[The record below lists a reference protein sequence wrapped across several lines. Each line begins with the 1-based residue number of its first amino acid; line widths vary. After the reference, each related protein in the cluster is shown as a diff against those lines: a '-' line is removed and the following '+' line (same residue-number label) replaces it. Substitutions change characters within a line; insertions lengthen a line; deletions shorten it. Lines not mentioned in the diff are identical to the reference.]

1 MKLAVLDP
9 TPDPVRRA
17 RRPPRTPSVD
27 VSVEVRHIV
36 FFLNDAVP
44 DELVVRMEH
53 NPEAVTLA
61 EALLSLCRF
70 DGSRALEEPWNA
82 KFVEDALRAGHGRG
96 YRLVGWRVLP
106 NHVHVLIEAAPGWPM
121 GDPIHRW
128 KLASS
133 PRRIGALRP
142 GLERFGPDRLRP
154 RALRHELA
162 RPDEF
167 WADEDFERI
176 LRTQHEV
183 DDARRL
189 MERIALPPPRPAV
202 FPPDEPTE
210 PPVPEPEREPEPV
223 QPAQRASRGPKWLT
237 ELGPITLD
245 LVGIYGAFAFTL
257 WFVALVLHALGRRG
271 P

>member
-9 TPDPVRRA
+9 TPNPVRRA
-17 RRPPRTPSVD
+17 GRPPPTPIVET
-27 VSVEVRHIV
+27 SVEVRHVV
-36 FFLNDAVP
+36 FFLNDALP
-44 DELVVRMEH
+44 GELIVRMEH

-70 DGSRALEEPWNA
+70 DGSRALEYPWNA
-82 KFVEDALRAGHGRG
+82 KSVENALRAGHGGG

-133 PRRIGALRP
+133 PRRIGAPRP

-176 LRTQHEV
+176 LRTRQEV
-183 DDARRL
+183 DEARRL

-202 FPPDEPTE
+202 LPPEESPETDESDDPT
-210 PPVPEPEREPEPV
+210 PEPV
-223 QPAQRASRGPKWLT
+223 QPARRASRRPKWLA
-237 ELGPITLD
+237 ELGPVAVD
-245 LVGIYGAFAFTL
+245 LAGIYGAYVL
-257 WFVALVLHALGRRG
+257 ALCVLALALHALAQRG
-271 P
+271 G